1 MRMKQKFLLLTA
13 VVGVLLAVVSL
24 LGYFMA
30 HRALDASIQGE
41 ITANMES
48 QRQGVEGRERMQRGT
63 EAIRNVGAEFQ
74 SIMQQI
80 ERTNQDMTAINDT
93 MHLLADGTKQ
103 IVSVID
109 NIDGISRQT
118 AEHTQT
124 ISAAAEEQSASATEI
139 ATASKS
145 LAQLAEQLQEETK
158 KFKL

>member
-1 MRMKQKFLLLTA
+1 MVADEVRK
-13 VVGVLLAVVSL
+13 LAE
-24 LGYFMA
+24 
-30 HRALDASIQGE
+30 ASQQAAGEISERIGIIQGDTQQAIE
-41 ITANMES
+41 RILA
-48 QRQGVEGRERMQRGT
+48 GRERMQRGT

-80 ERTNQDMTAINDT
+80 EQTNQDMTAINDT
-93 MHLLADGTKQ
+93 MHMLADGTKQ
-103 IVSVID
+103 IVSVVD
-109 NIDGISRQT
+109 SIDGISRQT

-145 LAQLAEQLQEETK
+145 LAKLAEQLQAETK

>member
-1 MRMKQKFLLLTA
+1 MKQKFLLLTA

-63 EAIRNVGAEFQ
+63 EATPHVGAEVQ
-74 SIMQQI
+74 SIVQQI

>member
-1 MRMKQKFLLLTA
+1 MKQKFLLLTA